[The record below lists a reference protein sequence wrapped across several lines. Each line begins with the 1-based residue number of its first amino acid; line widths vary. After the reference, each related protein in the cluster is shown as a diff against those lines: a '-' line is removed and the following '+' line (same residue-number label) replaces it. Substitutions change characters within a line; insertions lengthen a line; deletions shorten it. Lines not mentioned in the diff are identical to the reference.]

1 MARIAKPQRVN
12 LTRQCVTSIQRYIA
26 AQGLGSGDKLPT
38 LQEWSEM
45 LDVSIIVVREA
56 FRSLEALGL
65 VDIQHG
71 RGIFIR
77 GLEETDFLDLLA
89 FTRSLDS
96 FSLEEVIEGRA
107 MLELA
112 VLESCIARADRG
124 AIAELQEILDQMRHD
139 PPLPGEDSVLHKLFH
154 QAMLKATGDRLLF
167 NIGMPL
173 LNTFWT
179 LGNSGRLQLPPD
191 ALQRDIVATHADYL
205 AAIMHRDLCETRV
218 LVDRHLLGLCSRY
231 QVFPYV
237 ELASKRTVPG
247 TVHDRR
253 IAADVPVTGRGG
265 AP

>member
-1 MARIAKPQRVN
+1 MARIPKPQRLN

-26 AQGLGSGDKLPT
+26 ANRMDSGEKLPS
-38 LQEWSEM
+38 LQEWTEM
-45 LDVSIIVVREA
+45 LGVSIVVVREA

-77 GLEETDFLDLLA
+77 GLEETDLLDLLA

-112 VLESCIARADRG
+112 VLESCIARA
-124 AIAELQEILDQMRHD
+124 AEAEIAELEGILAKMDRD
-139 PPLPGEDSVLHKLFH
+139 PPIPGEDSVLHKLFH

-167 NIGMPL
+167 NVGMPL
-173 LNTFWT
+173 LNTFWA
-179 LGNSGRLQLPPD
+179 LGNTGRLQLPPE
-191 ALQRDIVATHADYL
+191 ALQLDMVAAHAAYLKAIKGRDFS
-205 AAIMHRDLCETRV
+205 ETRA
-218 LVDRHLLGLCSRY
+218 LVDQHLMGLCSRY

-237 ELASKRTVPG
+237 DS
-247 TVHDRR
+247 
-253 IAADVPVTGRGG
+253 
-265 AP
+265 

>member
-1 MARIAKPQRVN
+1 MSRIAKPQRVN
-12 LTRQCVTSIQRYIA
+12 LTRQCVISIQRYIA
-26 AQGLGSGDKLPT
+26 ANGLGSGDKLPP
-38 LQEWSEM
+38 LQEWTEM

-71 RGIFIR
+71 RGIYIR

-107 MLELA
+107 MLELV
-112 VLESCIARADRG
+112 VLESCIARAGQG
-124 AIAELQEILDQMRHD
+124 AIAELQEILDQMRQA
-139 PPLPGEDSVLHKLFH
+139 PPVPGEDSVLHKLYH
-154 QAMLKATGDRLLF
+154 QAMLKAAGDRLLF

-173 LNTFWT
+173 LNTFWA
-179 LGNSGRLQLPPD
+179 LGNSGRLQLPPEAMQAD
-191 ALQRDIVATHADYL
+191 MVAAHADYL
-205 AAIMHRDLCETRV
+205 TAIKSRDLSETRV

-237 ELASKRTVPG
+237 ELAGIRPCFTP
-247 TVHDRR
+247 
-253 IAADVPVTGRGG
+253 
-265 AP
+265 